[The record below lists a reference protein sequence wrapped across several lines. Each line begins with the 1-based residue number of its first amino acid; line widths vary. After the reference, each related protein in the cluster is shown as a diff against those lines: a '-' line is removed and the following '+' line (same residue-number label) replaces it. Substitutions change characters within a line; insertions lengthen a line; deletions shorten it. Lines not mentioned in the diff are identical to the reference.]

1 MIDELEALRAWAPD
15 GEPDP
20 EAAMRA
26 RARLAAHIEAARP
39 ERHRR
44 RRRVWLFIAPPALA
58 GAAAVAV
65 VLSVGSDVQ
74 DGQLRVASAR
84 AAAVL
89 DSAARSAERR
99 PAASPFPGPD
109 QYFYTRTDATYLD
122 ASVPPRGG
130 SLVTLDTRHREAWL
144 SERQPG
150 VVRTVAGPTTFP
162 SARARAA
169 WVRAG
174 RPALPVLQPGG
185 GSMPLGPTRYMLGN
199 ESLTTAQML
208 AFDATGAQLYQR
220 LRHGVAPGQG
230 PSVDGEVFNQITD
243 ALREQAAPPR
253 LRAALYR
260 ALAYVPG
267 IRLLGRARDR
277 LGRAA
282 VAVARTEQG
291 TRTELLFDTET
302 SELLAE
308 REVMLRPPPGLAGLV
323 PPGTVTA
330 DSVYVRRGVVER
342 VGQRPR

>member
-1 MIDELEALRAWAPD
+1 
-15 GEPDP
+15 
-20 EAAMRA
+20 
-26 RARLAAHIEAARP
+26 
-39 ERHRR
+39 
-44 RRRVWLFIAPPALA
+44 
-58 GAAAVAV
+58 V

-74 DGQLRVASAR
+74 EGHVRVASAR

-89 DSAARSAERR
+89 EDAARSAERR
-99 PAASPFPGPD
+99 PAASPFPDPD

-122 ASVPPRGG
+122 TAVPRPG
-130 SLVTLDTRHREAWL
+130 VTLVSLDTSHREAWL
-144 SERQPG
+144 SEGQPG
-150 VVRTVAGPTTFP
+150 VERTAPGPTRFP
-162 SARARAA
+162 SARARAE

-174 RPALPVLQPGG
+174 RPALRGLPPGG
-185 GSMPLGPTRYMLGN
+185 AGTPLGRTRYLLGN
-199 ESLTTAQML
+199 EPLTTAQMR
-208 AFDATGAQLYQR
+208 AFDMTGAELYQR
-220 LRHGVAPGQG
+220 LRHGVSPGQG
-230 PSVDGEVFNQITD
+230 PSVDGEVFVQIAD

-291 TRTELLFDTET
+291 TRTELLFDPET

-308 REVMLRPPPGLAGLV
+308 RQVMLRPPPAFAGLV

-330 DSVYVRRGVVER
+330 DAVYVRRGVVQR

>member
-1 MIDELEALRAWAPD
+1 MIDEIDTLRAWAPD

-26 RARLAAHIEAARP
+26 RTRLAAHIQAARLD
-39 ERHRR
+39 RR
-44 RRRVWLFIAPPALA
+44 TGRRRVWLFVAPPALA
-58 GAAAVAV
+58 AAAAVAV

-74 DGQLRVASAR
+74 DGQVRVASAR

-89 DSAARSAERR
+89 ESAARSAERR

-122 ASVPPRGG
+122 ASLSPRDG
-130 SLVTLDTRHREAWL
+130 SLVTLDTRRREAWL
-144 SERQPG
+144 SEARPG
-150 VVRTVAGPTTFP
+150 IARTVAGPTAFP

-185 GSMPLGPTRYMLGN
+185 GSRPLGATRYMLGN

-208 AFDATGAQLYQR
+208 AFDETGAQLYQR
-220 LRHGVAPGQG
+220 LRHGVQPFQG
-230 PSVDGEVFNQITD
+230 PSVDGEVFSQITD
-243 ALREQAAPPR
+243 ALREQPAPPR

-267 IRLLGRARDR
+267 IRLLGPAHDR

-282 VAVARTEQG
+282 IAVARTEQG
-291 TRTELLFDTET
+291 TRTELLFDPGT

-308 REVMLRPPPGLAGLV
+308 REAMLRPPPGLAGVV

-342 VGQRPR
+342 VGQRPG